1 VAWLRLR
8 LLLLLLLLGTALLC
22 LSLPL
27 LRLAALGWCLA
38 VLFCLLL
45 F

>member
-1 VAWLRLR
+1 
-8 LLLLLLLLGTALLC
+8 LLLLLLGTALLC

-27 LRLAALGWCLA
+27 LRLAALRWRLA
-38 VLFCLLL
+38 VLLCLIL